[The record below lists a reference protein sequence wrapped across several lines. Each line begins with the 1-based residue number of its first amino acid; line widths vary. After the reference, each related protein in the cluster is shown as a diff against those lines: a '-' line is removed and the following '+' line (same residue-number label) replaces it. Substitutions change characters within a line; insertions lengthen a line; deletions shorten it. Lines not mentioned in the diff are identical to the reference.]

1 MNIRL
6 VWTVFTTLLE
16 GAGIALLGL
25 WLLPKVDFPLPL
37 WVVLLAEGVLLVL
50 AVYFYHVG
58 TVTLD
63 QKPLTGAE
71 TIIGSSAVV
80 VENLNPQGMVRLD
93 GELWEAVTSE
103 ASIPCGQEVVVI
115 GRDKMRLRVKPK

>member
-1 MNIRL
+1 MAAA
-6 VWTVFTTLLE
+6 E
-16 GAGIALLGL
+16 A
-25 WLLPKVDFPLPL
+25 DFPLPL
-37 WVVLLAEGVLLVL
+37 WAVLLAEGVLLVL

-80 VENLNPQGMVRLD
+80 VESLNPQGMVRLD

-103 ASIPCGQEVVVI
+103 AVISSGQEVVVI